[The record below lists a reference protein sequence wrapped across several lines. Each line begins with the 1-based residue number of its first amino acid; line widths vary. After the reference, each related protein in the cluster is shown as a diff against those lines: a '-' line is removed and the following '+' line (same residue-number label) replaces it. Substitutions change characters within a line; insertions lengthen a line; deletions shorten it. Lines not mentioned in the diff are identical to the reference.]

1 MGGDD
6 HRGAIR
12 VTIVAKPTGGVRRLT
27 RLPPRD
33 GRDYAVMVAAIVDRV
48 EAALRPDVVANRAAG
63 GSTTTVLALQPWT
76 GARRRLFRRAAAL
89 AADAGAIAVADVAE
103 CFATIRPR
111 EVERSLRGVGARA
124 VDVRT
129 LRGFLEGLEE
139 RGVRGLPIGPPA
151 SAVLANAV
159 LAGADDALARVGV
172 RFVRW
177 VDDVL
182 IFARDARGAR
192 SALSR
197 LEEALGASGLRTN
210 PRKTRLHDAPSH
222 EATALRPSAAPIIAR
237 CARSTGRPVST
248 PSPSRPPGSG
258 C

>member
-1 MGGDD
+1 
-6 HRGAIR
+6 
-12 VTIVAKPTGGVRRLT
+12 
-27 RLPPRD
+27 
-33 GRDYAVMVAAIVDRV
+33 MVAAIVDRV

-63 GSTTTVLALQPWT
+63 RSATTVLALQPWR
-76 GARRRLFRRAAAL
+76 GARRRLFRRAAAM

-139 RGVRGLPIGPPA
+139 RGVRGLPIGPPP

-159 LAGADDALARVGV
+159 LAGADDALARAGV

-182 IFARDARGAR
+182 IFARDARRAR

-210 PRKTRLHDAPSH
+210 PRKTRLLDGSIEAARH
-222 EATALRPSAAPIIAR
+222 EVTALRPSAAPIIAR